1 MTEASAVRLA
11 VRAIARDF
19 SIGSFTG
26 SLWSFMLLGHFGR
39 NSLFAD
45 LLLLISCAVGYS
57 AFWTF
62 VSWTAHPRAAASSR
76 AGSSGFSSLFVVS
89 VLSVYMCV
97 LLSFYLP
104 ARGVTWF
111 AVGATC
117 LILILVSIG
126 GRSLTASALAQRV
139 PSPRFLNYAS
149 LVLLAIVF
157 GGMLWE
163 QRANLGNASL
173 GAATPSA
180 RQSATVQRAQV
191 TLLGSDGVDWVLLN
205 RLVAEGLLPNIK
217 QLMEEG
223 VAAPLQTFSDK
234 SPLIWTS
241 IATGVTPEAHGVR
254 GFVWPYLRG
263 TQVFLPHSRFDFI
276 GKAAAHVVD
285 YREMRPFSSSNRTAR
300 AIWEIASLLD
310 RRVLLVN
317 WWATYPAEAVRGAVV
332 SDYSFPSERIDR
344 EELQKM
350 SQIGRLAFPEGVQ
363 RVAFDTMLEFVGDRR
378 VSVSE
383 DPEVPAQERNDFFVV
398 RDQLAARV
406 FHALDDPR
414 FDIRFL
420 FLNAADAPSHIYT
433 FDVFGD
439 NVDEVRPPRVPQA
452 QEGYLWDT
460 LVVDAYIRLDEEVGQ
475 TLRSVGEKDLFLMVS
490 DHGWRYDGT
499 SHWRRPE
506 GVLVIRGPGIRRGLR
521 IPSAHVYD
529 VFPTLCYLLGL
540 PISEEVEG
548 RVVWNAFEQDFVHRN
563 VPQTV
568 RSYGKRSDPHLPSA
582 TELDRDHIERLRS
595 LGYVE

>member
-1 MTEASAVRLA
+1 
-11 VRAIARDF
+11 
-19 SIGSFTG
+19 
-26 SLWSFMLLGHFGR
+26 MLLGHFGR

-45 LLLLISCAVGYS
+45 LLLLISYAVGYS

-62 VSWTAHPRAAASSR
+62 VSWMARPRAAASSHV
-76 AGSSGFSSLFVVS
+76 GSLSFSSLFVVA

-97 LLSFYLP
+97 LLSFYHP
-104 ARGVTWF
+104 AHGFTWF
-111 AVGATC
+111 AAGASC
-117 LILILVSIG
+117 LILILLWIG

-139 PSPRFLNYAS
+139 PSASFLNYAS
-149 LVLLAIVF
+149 VVLLGIVL

-163 QRANLGNASL
+163 RGANLGIASL
-173 GAATPSA
+173 GAVTPSA
-180 RQSATVQRAQV
+180 RQSATTRRAQV

-205 RLVAEGLLPNIK
+205 RLVAQGLLPNIK
-217 QLMEEG
+217 RLMEEG
-223 VAAPLQTFSDK
+223 VAAPLQTFTDK

-241 IATGVTPEAHGVR
+241 IATGVTPDAHGVR
-254 GFVWPYLRG
+254 DFVWPYLRG
-263 TQVFLPHSRFDFI
+263 RQVFLPHSRFDFI

-310 RRVLLVN
+310 RHVLLVN
-317 WWATYPAEAVRGAVV
+317 WWATYPAEAITGSVV

-344 EELQKM
+344 EELEKM

-378 VSVSE
+378 VKISE
-383 DPEVPAQERNDFFVV
+383 DPEVPARDRNDFFVV

-406 FHALDDPR
+406 FHALNDPR

-433 FDVFGD
+433 FDIFGD
-439 NVDEVRPPRVPQA
+439 NIDEIRPRRVSQA
-452 QEGYLWDT
+452 QGEYLWDT

-475 TLRSVGEKDLFLMVS
+475 TLQAVGEEDLFLMVS

-506 GVLVIRGPGIRRGLR
+506 GVLIIRGPGIRRGHK

-540 PISEEVEG
+540 PISAEVEG
-548 RVVWNAFEQDFVHRN
+548 RVVWNAFEQDFVRRN
-563 VPQTV
+563 APQTV
-568 RSYGKRSDPHLPSA
+568 KSYGKRSDPHLPSA